1 MLQILKLQNFL
12 GLVQSLTKNFSRKK
26 FTYIFNLKIF
36 NFNSKRY
43 YTKYFPDTN
52 ENSGLDIAA
61 YSISRKNDWVCE
73 IENWQN
79 PILTNK

>member
-1 MLQILKLQNFL
+1 MFRILTLQNFL
-12 GLVQSLTKNFSRKK
+12 GSIPKNNFSRKK
-26 FTYIFNLKIF
+26 FTSIFNLKIF

-73 IENWQN
+73 IEKWQN